1 LKDFSIVI
9 SNRVAR
15 NIRRLP
21 KNVQKRIANKIGL
34 IPIQPQLLDIKKMV
48 GMEDTY
54 RLRVGDYRILF
65 LIDFE
70 KKLVKISDI
79 NTRGRAY

>member
-1 LKDFSIVI
+1 MKDFSIVI

-34 IPIQPQLLDIKKMV
+34 IPVQPQLLDIKKMV

-79 NTRGRAY
+79 NTRGRIY